1 MHWLCWLIVVR
12 NIIIISTTTI
22 TTTNIINIIV
32 IIIQGDMERL
42 QLNIT
47 PMGMMDR
54 DRKDELPEM
63 QVIFF
68 FFQICMFDW
77 HSQVELIGS
86 LETFLHLEKNEIL
99 NVFLF
104 DLVTL
109 TTSGWIHRPDMCSSL
124 PNSLWQVFF

>member
-1 MHWLCWLIVVR
+1 
-12 NIIIISTTTI
+12 
-22 TTTNIINIIV
+22 
-32 IIIQGDMERL
+32 MERL

-99 NVFLF
+99 NVSLF

-109 TTSGWIHRPDMCSSL
+109 TTSG
-124 PNSLWQVFF
+124 